1 MANKVNARIT
11 ALSSYLP
18 EKILTNLDLE
28 KMVETSDEWI
38 VTRTGIKE
46 RRIASQEEFSSTM
59 GAFAAKKALLK
70 AKIDPNDLGM
80 ILVATMTP
88 DYISPSTAALIQ
100 SMIKAKNAAALDV
113 QAACTGFIY
122 ALSIAKAYV
131 ESGMY
136 AHVLVVAS
144 EKMSSVMDYTDRNT
158 CILFGDGAVA
168 AIVSNAG
175 AGLAIDTVCLGADG
189 DLANLIMVP
198 AGGSKMPASHE
209 SVSQNLHY
217 LKMEGREVFKAAVR
231 RMAFAANEALQKANL
246 AKENISW
253 FIPHQ
258 ANVRIINAISE
269 NLTIP
274 SEKIYKTLHK
284 FGNTSASSVGIA
296 LDYLLEEKEVNI
308 GENLLLVAFGAG
320 LTWGAMVL
328 TKIEDE
334 NGKI

>member
-18 EKILTNLDLE
+18 KKILTNQDLE
-28 KMVETSDEWI
+28 KMVETSDDWI

-46 RRIASQEEFSSTM
+46 RRIASEEEFSSTM
-59 GAFAAKKALLK
+59 GAIAAKNALLK
-70 AKIDPNDLGM
+70 AKLDPNDLGM

-88 DYISPSTAALIQ
+88 DYMTPSTAALIQ
-100 SMIKAKNAAALDV
+100 SEIKAKNAAALDV

-131 ESGMY
+131 ESGAY
-136 AHVLVVAS
+136 PHVLVVAS

-168 AIVSNAG
+168 AIVSNEG
-175 AGLAIDTVCLGADG
+175 AGLVIDAVCLYADG
-189 DLANLIMVP
+189 DLANLIIVP
-198 AGGSKMPASHE
+198 AGGSKIPASDE
-209 SVSQNLHY
+209 SVGQNLHY

-231 RMAFAANEALQKANL
+231 RMALAATEALKKANL
-246 AKENISW
+246 TKENISW

-258 ANVRIINAISE
+258 ANVRIIDAISE
-269 NLTIP
+269 HLDIP

-296 LDYLLEEKEVNI
+296 LDHLLDEKEINS
-308 GENLLLVAFGAG
+308 GDNLLLVAFGAG

-334 NGKI
+334 SGKI